1 LFFSGQDNYKNDVFI
16 ADRDGNNVRK
26 IAPRNGWNGVII
38 FTDDGAFHTQGSE
51 YLTWNPDSTS
61 FVYSAQSFETSS
73 IELYKVNISDG
84 SRHQLT
90 YSLKSKIFNVYPE
103 YAKDGRWLTFVSN
116 RTGSRQVFVMDTLD
130 SALAQS
136 QIAEVDSDCAA
147 IWPRWRPDTTLKIN
161 SPGR

>member
-1 LFFSGQDNYKNDVFI
+1 
-16 ADRDGNNVRK
+16 
-26 IAPRNGWNGVII
+26 
-38 FTDDGAFHTQGSE
+38 
-51 YLTWNPDSTS
+51 
-61 FVYSAQSFETSS
+61 VYSAQSFETSS